1 MTQGEP
7 NGGRAEGWYEHFV
20 DRLLPSSMSA
30 DERPRARLFVK
41 AWLPVLPFCLVSGAW
56 FASTASW
63 GMVLTLSVAFALG
76 VTMLG
81 LLRATGRLA
90 LVAHGSLLIGTL
102 LFAGS
107 GLTQTPPDP
116 TAPTVVVVIPL
127 AAAFVLGTRAGWI
140 WLVIASGIVV
150 AALVLVSHGVSLPY
164 RDEFPLVTQTLNFV
178 YAMIIVLVF
187 AQSADQ
193 MRARMIDEQ
202 RAAARTKSRFLANI
216 SHEIR
221 TPMHGVLGMTDE
233 LLDDAGLSAPTKER
247 IAVIQRSGQQLVTLI
262 NDLLDLS
269 KIEAGKLSLLPA
281 STDLRQLVGDVE
293 ALFQPLADKKGL
305 SFVAVVSGEAPR
317 WVSVDGVRLKQ
328 VLTNLVNNAVKFT
341 EAGEVRVSVTCVSA
355 APLRLAFEVRDTG
368 VGIPPELLPRLFT
381 AFEQG
386 DPSTTRRYGG
396 TGLGLAL
403 SKQLVALLGG
413 TLTVVSMPGRGTT
426 FAFELDVRVA
436 EPPPE
441 RAPLPLPRSTPLD
454 VLVVDDNP
462 INRRV
467 AEGLLQR
474 AGYRVQSVTNGQEA
488 LDALQRTPF
497 AAVLMDCHMPVMDG
511 FEATERI
518 RRLAS
523 PVAQTPVIALTAS
536 ASSEDREA
544 CRRAGMNECLAKPVS
559 YAELVRVLGELADA
573 SRTPPH

>member
-1 MTQGEP
+1 MRQHEP
-7 NGGRAEGWYEHFV
+7 SGSRAPGWYDGFV
-20 DRLLPSSMSA
+20 ERLLPSSMSS
-30 DERPRARLFVK
+30 DELPRARLFVK
-41 AWLPVLPFCLVSGAW
+41 AWLPVLPFCLIAGAW
-56 FASTASW
+56 FTTTASW
-63 GMVLTLSVAFALG
+63 GMVTTLSAAF
-76 VTMLG
+76 VLG
-81 LLRATGRLA
+81 LGMLWLLRVTGRLN
-90 LVAHGSLLIGTL
+90 LVAHTSLLIGTL

-127 AAAFVLGTRAGWI
+127 AAAFVLGTRAGWA

-150 AALVLVSHGVSLPY
+150 GALFLVSLGVSLPY

-193 MRARMIDEQ
+193 MRARVIEEQ

-233 LLDDAGLSAPTKER
+233 LLGDDALPSSAKER

-269 KIEAGKLSLLPA
+269 KIEAGKLSLLPTA
-281 STDLRQLVGDVE
+281 TDLRQLVGDVA
-293 ALFQPLADKKGL
+293 ALFEPLADKKGL
-305 SFVAVVSGEAPR
+305 AFVATVADDAPQ
-317 WVSVDGVRLKQ
+317 WIAVDGVRLKQ

-341 EAGEVRVSVTCVSA
+341 EQGEVRLAVTCASN
-355 APLRLAFEVRDTG
+355 APLRLRFEVRDTG
-368 VGIPPELLPRLFT
+368 VGISRELLPRLFT

-386 DPSTTRRYGG
+386 DPSTTRRYEG

-413 TLTVVSMPGRGTT
+413 QLTVISVPGRGAT
-426 FAFELDVRVA
+426 FGFELDVRGA
-436 EPPPE
+436 EEPAE
-441 RAPLPLPRSTPLD
+441 RAWRPPALTTPLD
-454 VLVVDDNP
+454 VLVVDDNAV
-462 INRRV
+462 NRRV

-518 RRLAS
+518 RRLDS
-523 PVAQTPVIALTAS
+523 PLAQTPVIALTAS

-559 YAELVRVLGELADA
+559 YSELVRVLGEL
-573 SRTPPH
+573 SGPPRQPPG